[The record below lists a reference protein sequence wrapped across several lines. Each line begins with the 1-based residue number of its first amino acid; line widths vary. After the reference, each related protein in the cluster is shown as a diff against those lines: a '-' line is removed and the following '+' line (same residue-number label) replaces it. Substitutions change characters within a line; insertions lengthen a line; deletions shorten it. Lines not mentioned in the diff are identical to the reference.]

1 MYDNE
6 ISRRTTG
13 ITARNC
19 RSRFLIDRAPRADRN
34 RPVTHPLLP
43 TNKRGEEREGEG
55 NPRFTRRST
64 RIRNCLVYPPI
75 VRPYQCDPD
84 KREKI
89 PFRIVRIV
97 LRPRDADFARFR
109 LTIRPDRTAESS
121 GQRLPNLVP
130 KLIAP
135 SPSRFEGGRIK
146 LAGDRR
152 GE

>member
-19 RSRFLIDRAPRADRN
+19 RSRFLIDRAPRANRN
-34 RPVTHPLLP
+34 RPVIPLPLP
-43 TNKRGEEREGEG
+43 PTKWG

-109 LTIRPDRTAESS
+109 LTIRLDNGRILRPTSS
-121 GQRLPNLVP
+121 QPRP
-130 KLIAP
+130 KLIGPA
-135 SPSRFEGGRIK
+135 I
-146 LAGDRR
+146 
-152 GE
+152 